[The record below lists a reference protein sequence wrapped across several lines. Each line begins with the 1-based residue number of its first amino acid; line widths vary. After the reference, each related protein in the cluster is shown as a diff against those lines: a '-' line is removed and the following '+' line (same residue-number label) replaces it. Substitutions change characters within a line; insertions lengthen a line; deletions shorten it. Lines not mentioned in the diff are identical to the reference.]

1 MSTFGRFPA
10 LATPPHHR
18 ALPVNPMPTKKHRI
32 SPQPETLDLPEIS
45 TFTEDELLLA
55 RVSVGIVRSGGVMYE
70 GRLLECTVARILK
83 AKFPRFGTSP
93 WDLLMEDGTR
103 VEVRSG
109 TKSFSLKGKKDVHCW
124 VFVHKHHPSGLQYT
138 VVSAA
143 DVAGIRRRS
152 ISAERLIEQFG
163 IVPPR
168 RLPARVKSCRNR

>member
-1 MSTFGRFPA
+1 MSP
-10 LATPPHHR
+10 
-18 ALPVNPMPTKKHRI
+18 KKHRAS
-32 SPQPETLDLPEIS
+32 SPLETLDLPDIS
-45 TFTEDELLLA
+45 TFSEEELLVA
-55 RVSVGIVRSGGVMYE
+55 QVSVGIVRSGGVMYE

-124 VFVHKHHPSGLQYT
+124 VFVHKHHASGPRYT
-138 VVSAA
+138 VVSADDMA
-143 DVAGIRRRS
+143 SIRRQS

-163 IVPPR
+163 LVSAKK
-168 RLPARVKSCRNR
+168 LPACVRICRNA